1 MEKRVTFPCSGFTLE
16 GLLSIPEA
24 CTSAVVV
31 CHPHPAYGGEMHNN
45 VVQAL
50 VDAFEDRGDAT
61 LRFNFRGT
69 GGSGGAHGG
78 GGPELEDVVSAVD
91 FLLAESGVTRIAV
104 AGYSF
109 GAIVGM
115 HAGMEDDRV
124 SALIGIALPVGMM
137 DGAFLVRCTKPK
149 LLVAGDRDSF
159 GPLPAVR
166 DLFER
171 IPEPKTLEVVP
182 GADHFYI
189 GLDST
194 AARHASAFLHD
205 LWAD

>member
-1 MEKRVTFPCSGFTLE
+1 MERRVTFPCGDIVLE

-24 CTSAVVV
+24 CSSAVVV

-78 GGPELEDVVSAVD
+78 GGPEREDVVSALD
-91 FLLAESGVTRIAV
+91 FLIAESGASLVAV

-109 GAIVGM
+109 GAIVGL
-115 HAGMEDDRV
+115 HAGMQDDRV
-124 SALIGIALPVGMM
+124 SALLGIALPVGMM
-137 DGAFLVRCTKPK
+137 DGSFLLGCTKPK
-149 LLVAGDRDSF
+149 LLVAGDRDEF
-159 GPLPAVR
+159 GPLPMIQ

-171 IPEPKTLEVVP
+171 IPEPKKMEVVP

-194 AARHASAFLHD
+194 AALHASDFLND
-205 LWAD
+205 LWAH